1 MTAVNI
7 VDVASW
13 LPERWMTAAEIGA
26 RSGIPEEIIVTR
38 FGLDGKHIAGPEDHN
53 SDMSARAGL
62 LALDRAGLRPEDVDV
77 VAYFGSMWRDFE
89 VWSVSPK
96 IMQLMGATNAWALE
110 MANVSCGAP
119 VALKVA
125 SDFLRGAADV
135 DTLLLVGASRESHLL
150 DYSNERSRFMFN
162 FGDGG
167 AAAVLSKSRPGHE
180 IISSAIITDGE
191 FADDVAV
198 YAGGSKHPATHQT
211 IDSGMHYLDV
221 GDPNSMKE
229 RLDPVSGPNFIK
241 VARQALER
249 AGITAADLALMVPL
263 HFKRSF
269 FDWVLQELEIP
280 EEKTVY
286 LKTTGHMSGIDPIVG
301 LAERREDLN
310 PGDYIMLI
318 SAGTGYTWAANVVRW

>member
-180 IISSAIITDGE
+180 IISSTIITDGE

-310 PGDYIMLI
+310 PGDYILLI

>member
-1 MTAVNI
+1 MKPVNI

-26 RSGIPEEIIVTR
+26 QAGIPEEIIVER
-38 FGLDGKHIAGPEDHN
+38 FGLDGKHIAGPDDHN
-53 SDMSARAGL
+53 SDMSARAAL
-62 LALDRAGLRPEDVDV
+62 LALERAEVAPEEVDV
-77 VAYFGSMWRDFE
+77 VAYFGSMWRDYE

-96 IMQLMGATNAWALE
+96 IMDLVGATNAWALE

-125 SDFLRGAADV
+125 ADFLRGADDV

-150 DYSNERSRFMFN
+150 DYTNQRSRFMFN

-167 AAAVLSKSRPGHE
+167 AAAVLSTSRPGHE
-180 IISSAIITDGE
+180 VIASSIITDGR

-198 YAGGSKHPATHQT
+198 YAGGSKHPASRATV
-211 IDSGMHYLDV
+211 DAGMHFLDV
-221 GDPNSMKE
+221 GDPQSMKE

-249 AGITAADLALMVPL
+249 AGIGADDLALMVPL

-269 FDWVLQELEIP
+269 FDWVLKELGLP

-286 LKTTGHMSGIDPIVG
+286 LRSTGHMSGIDPLVG
-301 LAERREDLN
+301 LAERRDTLS
-310 PGDYIMLI
+310 PGDYVLLI

>member
-13 LPERWMTAAEIGA
+13 LPDRWMTAAEIGE

-211 IDSGMHYLDV
+211 IDAGMHCLDV

-269 FDWVLQELEIP
+269 FDWVLRELQIP

-310 PGDYIMLI
+310 PGDYVLLI

>member
-1 MTAVNI
+1 MTPVNI
-7 VDVASW
+7 VDVAAW
-13 LPERWMTAAEIGA
+13 LPERWMTAAEIGE
-26 RSGIPEEIIVTR
+26 RSGIDEQIIVER

-62 LALDRAGLRPEDVDV
+62 LALARAGIAPEEVDV
-77 VAYFGSMWRDFE
+77 VAYFGSMWRDYE

-96 IMQLMGATNAWALE
+96 IMHLVGATNAWAFE

-125 SDFLRGAADV
+125 ADFLRGAEDV
-135 DTLLLVGASRESHLL
+135 DTMLLVGASRESHLL
-150 DYSNERSRFMFN
+150 DYTNQRSRFMFN

-167 AAAVLSKSRPGHE
+167 AAAVLSKSRPGHP
-180 IISSAIITDGE
+180 IISSAIITDGQ

-198 YAGGSKHPATHQT
+198 YAGGSKHPATHAT
-211 IDSGMHYLDV
+211 IDAGMHYLDV
-221 GDPNSMKE
+221 GDPVSMKE

-241 VARQALER
+241 VAGQALER
-249 AGITAADLALMVPL
+249 AGITSGDLALMVPL

-269 FDWVLQELEIP
+269 LDWVLEELDIP
-280 EEKTVY
+280 EDKTVY
-286 LKTTGHMSGIDPIVG
+286 LRTTGHMSGIDPIVG
-301 LAERREDLN
+301 LNERREHLQ
-310 PGDYIMLI
+310 PGDYVLLI